1 MLMDSRLSD
10 THRQIL
16 LELLAVAIPGS
27 QTLRRS
33 KWEKMGMG
41 GCIVEPRAKKQQLAD
56 KTYCAIVASHLSYY
70 RCLLEVCRKS
80 QKLLMQIEIF
90 VTHFS
95 SCFITF
101 KLILRNIKS
110 ALNPLMCT
118 LPSVAL
124 TPCESLAENIYSWP
138 LTEREL
144 ISGRSEE
151 DGGQS

>member
-1 MLMDSRLSD
+1 
-10 THRQIL
+10 
-16 LELLAVAIPGS
+16 
-27 QTLRRS
+27 
-33 KWEKMGMG
+33 
-41 GCIVEPRAKKQQLAD
+41 
-56 KTYCAIVASHLSYY
+56 
-70 RCLLEVCRKS
+70 
-80 QKLLMQIEIF
+80 MQIEIF
-90 VTHFS
+90 VTRFG

-124 TPCESLAENIYSWP
+124 TNSESQVENIYSWP

-144 ISGRSEE
+144 ILGRSEE